1 MIVTEIL
8 GSGASYGEAI
18 KSMLNNFKNLFIAY
32 SNVSFIE
39 RYEVDIINNIYRDIY
54 EVTGFDKYYIA
65 FQIEADSNVD
75 IVFQIYKKADCH
87 TNNPIF
93 EMIWSGDGGMSVD
106 DTYYVQYKLYAIGN
120 NNILHGFTLL
130 GYMQDVGHQF
140 IIFSTSSNSGN
151 SYICSYNSAIINSD
165 TPTSYNYKTNLVN
178 FNETEKALKQNL
190 VITYDYDYYSV
201 FVDIIY
207 GLDLFINSQFE
218 NMTFALIQV
227 GNKRYRQVYENYI
240 FVEDGDTE

>member
-8 GSGASYGEAI
+8 GSGVNYGEAL
-18 KSMLNNFKNLFIAY
+18 KSMLNNFKTLFIAY

-39 RYEVDIINNIYRDIY
+39 RYEVDIGNNIYRDIY

-65 FQIEADSNVD
+65 FQIEAEYNVD

-93 EMIWSGDGGMSVD
+93 EMTWSGDGGMSAD
-106 DTYYVQYKLYAIGN
+106 NTYYVKYKLYAIGN

-130 GYMQDVGHQF
+130 GYMQAVEHQF

-151 SYICSYNSAIINSD
+151 CYICNYNSAIINSD
-165 TPTSYNYKTNLVN
+165 TPTSYNYNTNLVN
-178 FNETEKALKQNL
+178 FNESEKALKQNL
-190 VITYDYDYYSV
+190 VITYGYYSD

-207 GLDLFINSQFE
+207 GLDLFINSQFK